1 MKRYALGILLAFIV
15 LASAG
20 LAVDYPKAVE
30 GKYLYDTAGILTA
43 QEYKDLNA
51 ELVSY
56 QQRTTNEVAVVTTQ
70 SLQGQSLED
79 YARGLFNFWGVG
91 RADVNNG
98 VLILLSLDENDR
110 GVWIQPGDGVA
121 GDINGDSIAND
132 DMIPYFKNQEWS
144 AGLNAG
150 VDAVID
156 ALPANWPA
164 ATTSAQAPNSVPVSG
179 GQAAT
184 SSGDGSGFLY
194 LIAIIVAIIIVL
206 LIAKSVLSSKARAKK
221 EAEEK
226 EQKEAAFRARNLAT
240 VKNLRDQLDSLGNML
255 IAAQKSLDKLKASY
269 PQAVWGGLDSV
280 FKEINANTLKAAG
293 LELDL
298 AEADAQKNEERQ
310 KIGEELA
317 EAGEKIASY
326 IRICADTEKLLK
338 KADQAK
344 GEAQSALAHL
354 PERIAEAQ
362 EAMKGK
368 DVTDKARGMLSP
380 AEERFSALSAEYEG
394 KDPKEIDWIRANTEL
409 QEMSNAVSGA
419 VTQAREDQELAERAR
434 TEGPKML
441 AQMDDIKR
449 QLDEKEAAYRDSNTA
464 QAEIAAAREKITEV
478 QQLSSGRD
486 PTDWLTTYMML
497 NAINSHNNEADRAH
511 HAHVQRVEQEHR
523 DALAAEAHR
532 QRQAEEERHRSSSF
546 NGGHSSSVSSSSS
559 HSFSSGHSGGSG
571 GGGKF

>member
-1 MKRYALGILLAFIV
+1 V
-15 LASAG
+15 
-20 LAVDYPKAVE
+20 
-30 GKYLYDTAGILTA
+30 
-43 QEYKDLNA
+43 
-51 ELVSY
+51 
-56 QQRTTNEVAVVTTQ
+56 
-70 SLQGQSLED
+70 
-79 YARGLFNFWGVG
+79 
-91 RADVNNG
+91 
-98 VLILLSLDENDR
+98 
-110 GVWIQPGDGVA
+110 
-121 GDINGDSIAND
+121 
-132 DMIPYFKNQEWS
+132 
-144 AGLNAG
+144 
-150 VDAVID
+150 
-156 ALPANWPA
+156 
-164 ATTSAQAPNSVPVSG
+164 PNSVPVSG
-179 GQAAT
+179 GQAPT

-269 PQAVWGGLDSV
+269 PQIIWEGLASAV
-280 FKEINANTLKAAG
+280 KEITATTLQAAG

-354 PERIAEAQ
+354 PERIAAAQ
-362 EAMKGK
+362 EALKGK

-380 AEERFSALSAEYEG
+380 AAERFSALSAEYEG
-394 KDPKEIDWIRANTEL
+394 KDPKEIDWIRANAEL
-409 QEMSNAVSGA
+409 QEMSSAVSGA

-449 QLDEKEAAYRDSNTA
+449 QLDEKEAAYRDSRTA

-478 QQLSSGRD
+478 QQISSGRD
-486 PTDWLTTYMML
+486 SMDWVPTYAML

-511 HAHVQRVEQEHR
+511 HAHVQRVEQEHK
-523 DALAAEAHR
+523 DALAVEARR
-532 QRQAEEERHRSSSF
+532 QRQADEERHRSSSQPF
-546 NGGHSSSVSSSSS
+546 GGGHSNSSISSSP
-559 HSFSSGHSGGSG
+559 SFSGGHSGGGG

>member
-1 MKRYALGILLAFIV
+1 MKDKTGWNLIGKMLAIFLI
-15 LASAG
+15 LASIG
-20 LAVDYPKAVE
+20 VAVDYPKAVE
-30 GKYLYDTAGILTA
+30 GKYLYDTAGKLTA
-43 QEYKDLNA
+43 QEFTDLNKK
-51 ELVSY
+51 LVNY
-56 QQRTTNEVAVVTTQ
+56 QQQTTNEIAVVTTQ
-70 SLQGQSLED
+70 SLQGQSLEE
-79 YARGLFNFWGVG
+79 YAQGLFNFWGVG

-110 GVWIQPGDGVA
+110 GVWIQPGDGIA

-132 DMIPYFKNQEWS
+132 DMIPYFKKQEWS

-150 VDAVID
+150 VDAVIE
-156 ALPANWPA
+156 ALPTNWPA
-164 ATTSAQAPNSVPVSG
+164 ATTSAQVPNSVPVSG
-179 GQAAT
+179 GQAPT

-269 PQAVWGGLDSV
+269 PQIIWEGLASA
-280 FKEINANTLKAAG
+280 FKEITATTLQAAG

-354 PERIAEAQ
+354 PERIAAAQ
-362 EAMKGK
+362 EVLKGK

-419 VTQAREDQELAERAR
+419 VTQAREDQELGAR

-441 AQMDDIKR
+441 AQIDDIKK
-449 QLDEKEAAYRDSNTA
+449 QLDEKEAAYRDSSSA
-464 QAEIAAAREKITEV
+464 RAEIAAAREKITEV

-532 QRQAEEERHRSSSF
+532 QRQAEEARHKSTSF
-546 NGGHSSSVSSSSS
+546 NGGHSSISSSP
-559 HSFSSGHSGGSG
+559 SFSGGHSGGGG